1 MKKLILVA
9 FATLT
14 GIVVYAQTDSTQI
27 HNPVS
32 VEFKSQAIEKSRR
45 MLLDQF
51 IENNMYGV
59 MTEVNYLMGLDDEN
73 YIALYPQEFW
83 LLSYWM
89 KDYTAIL
96 KTIATPDSVM
106 IHSKVKRIPPA
117 NDYLTT
123 KLIEKSKDKESLL
136 IDDISNAILTKEE
149 KDLLIIALK
158 YLNESL
164 GYIHPKQEELNLLA
178 DQFLNNYSSSPYGG
192 FVKKYIRMKMEPTN
206 FGTGYTIHAGTLLL
220 SGNAKEYFKNQT
232 VIGFGVDA
240 LHNKWLF
247 QLNVAFAFGKT
258 IADMPVA
265 DVTWPTG
272 SKTFGG
278 HIDLAAGYYLLDQHK
293 FSMAPYVSVGLFG
306 LPSNADFEKNPELKE
321 AGIKTNIAGTIGFIT
336 DFKLSNKQKNVY
348 SMYWNS
354 VTQTIALRL
363 TYGYLLTPERNKYT
377 DLSGS
382 IHKIT
387 LGIAIMSRKNK
398 RVE

>member
-1 MKKLILVA
+1 MKKLILIAIAVLA
-9 FATLT
+9 
-14 GIVVYAQTDSTQI
+14 GIFTYAQTDSIRI

-32 VEFKSQAIEKSRR
+32 VEFKSEAIEKSRR
-45 MLLDQF
+45 MLLDKF

-89 KDYTAIL
+89 KDYNAVL

-106 IHSKVKRIPPA
+106 VPSKVKRIPPA

-123 KLIEKSKDKESLL
+123 KLIERSKDKESSL
-136 IDDISNAILTKEE
+136 IDDINSASLTTEE
-149 KDLLIIALK
+149 KDLLMIVLK
-158 YLNESL
+158 YLNEGL
-164 GYIHPKQEELNLLA
+164 GYVHPRQEELNLLA
-178 DQFLNNYSSSPYGG
+178 DQFLTNYASSPYAG
-192 FVKKYIRMKMEPTN
+192 FVKKHIRLKMEPTN
-206 FGTGYTIHAGTLLL
+206 SGTGYTIQAGTLLL
-220 SGNAKEYFKNQT
+220 AGNAKEYFKNHT
-232 VIGFGVDA
+232 MIGFGIDA

-247 QLNVAFAFGKT
+247 QLNMGFAFGKT

-265 DVTWPTG
+265 DVTWPAG

-278 HIDLAAGYYLLDQHK
+278 HIDLAAGYYLLDQQK
-293 FSMAPYVSVGLFG
+293 ISMAPYVSVGVFG

-336 DFKLSNKQKNVY
+336 DFRLSTKQKNAY
-348 SMYWNS
+348 SMYWNNI
-354 VTQTIALRL
+354 TQTTALRL

-377 DLSGS
+377 DLGGS